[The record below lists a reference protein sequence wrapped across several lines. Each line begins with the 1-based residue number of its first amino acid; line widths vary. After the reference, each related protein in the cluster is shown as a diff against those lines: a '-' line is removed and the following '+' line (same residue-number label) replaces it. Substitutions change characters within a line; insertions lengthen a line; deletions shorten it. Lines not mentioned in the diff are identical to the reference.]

1 MIATPLGN
9 LGDITAR
16 AVASLKAA
24 DLVACED
31 TRRTRI
37 LLSHLSISR
46 PTRSLHRFNEAVRLQ
61 PLLAMM
67 REGRT
72 VALVSDAGTPGV
84 SDPGARL
91 VFAARAEGIHVE
103 AIPGPSAPAAAVSVS
118 GMESGG
124 FVFAGYPPSRG
135 SARRRFLAGLVAME
149 RARTEAD
156 SGAEGWPIV
165 LFEAPHR
172 IADTLRDMSGVFGDR
187 SMILFREM
195 TKLHEEAI
203 TGKISEVATRL
214 GTSLPRGE
222 MTLVIAPGASEAGE
236 SPGLPDLRE
245 AYRALIE
252 SGLGRKEALKRLA
265 VRWKKP
271 KREIYSS
278 LLSGDVSGEEDEPS
292 GS

>member
-16 AVASLKAA
+16 AVASLRAA
-24 DLVACED
+24 DLVASED

-37 LLSHLSISR
+37 LLSHLSITR
-46 PTRSLHRFNEAVRLQ
+46 PTRSFHRFNEAVRLQ

-67 REGRT
+67 REGKT
-72 VALVSDAGTPGV
+72 VALVSDAGTPGI

-91 VFAARAEGIHVE
+91 VTAARAEGIHIE
-103 AIPGPSAPAAAVSVS
+103 AIPGPSAPSAALSVS

-124 FVFAGYPPSRG
+124 FVFAGYPPPRTA
-135 SARRRFLAGLVAME
+135 ARRRFFAGLAAME
-149 RARTEAD
+149 RARAEAD

-172 IADTLRDMSGVFGDR
+172 IADTLREMSGLLGDR
-187 SMILFREM
+187 FLILFREM
-195 TKLHEEAI
+195 TKIHEEAI
-203 TGKISEVATRL
+203 TGKISEVAARL

-222 MTLVIAPGASEAGE
+222 MTLVIAPGTPETGD

-245 AYRALIE
+245 AYRALVE

-265 VRWKKP
+265 VRWKMP

-278 LLSGDVSGEEDEPS
+278 LLSGDASGEEDEPS